1 MDALTFLRTDHE
13 GVLGILESLE
23 RGRGSGEA
31 EVRARGDLVTTLVI
45 AESQHEAIE
54 EQFFW
59 PEVRRTVPDGD
70 ELADRAIGQ
79 EDGAKKL
86 LQQLKNSH
94 AGSSEFEEALTRFI
108 PAARA
113 HIEFEQSEVWP
124 AFADAIPPETSNE
137 LGRKMAAAKTMAPT
151 RPHPSTPS
159 RPGYLK
165 TVGMVSAVVDKIR
178 DRITGRRSHYPPTA
192 PPA

>member
-23 RGRGSGEA
+23 RGRGGGEA

-59 PEVRRTVPDGD
+59 PEVRRTIPDGD
-70 ELADRAIGQ
+70 ELADRAIDQ

-94 AGSSEFEEALTRFI
+94 AGTPEFERALTEFI

-124 AFADAIPPETSNE
+124 AFREVIPAETSNE
-137 LGRKMAAAKTMAPT
+137 LGRKMAAAKAMAPT
-151 RPHPSTPS
+151 RPHPGTPS
-159 RPGYLK
+159 TPGYLK
-165 TVGMVSAVVDKIR
+165 SVGMVAAVVDKIR
-178 DRITGRRSHYPPTA
+178 DMLTGRRSHYPPTA